1 MGRKKKKVVKTTILL
16 PPEVHQAL
24 RIEAIT
30 KKMSM
35 GELIVQKLKGVG
47 RIQRKIRWSCKGR
60 RLSHLG
66 RLHPIQLPSWTRVPE
81 EPSNSLSLKE

>member
-1 MGRKKKKVVKTTILL
+1 MERKKKKTVRTTILL

-35 GELIVQKLKGVG
+35 GELIVQKLRELEEYKEKYGGVV
-47 RIQRKIRWSCKGR
+47 KAEDY
-60 RLSHLG
+60 L
-66 RLHPIQLPSWTRVPE
+66 T
-81 EPSNSLSLKE
+81 